1 MSFEREHARAYART
15 RAEAKDELDEIAP
28 GRMNRTG
35 QLALASA
42 GRVGVHAIFRK
53 AEAGA
58 PGRMTWSSAL
68 PAVVMRSAEHAGID
82 PAAIELVARARRGG
96 MPLEEVLRSRLEAAL
111 GARLD
116 GVRVHTGADADAA
129 ARALGARAFAIGN
142 DVFFR
147 DGAYDP
153 QQRDGQRLI
162 AHEVAHTVQA
172 HGATTPSEG
181 AATVSHPD
189 DAIEREADTFA
200 DAFVQGIGTRKDE
213 PAQPTIAQPTIAQPT
228 IAQPIEQPK
237 LLASHDH
244 AATIHRD
251 DVDGVDPAAEG
262 IDLVAARKANTSA
275 KATHLTE
282 YLQIRLELG
291 MGINVGDPPG
301 DDFAHSLAVWQQA
314 HGVTPPTGKLD
325 DATRKAMAAAGLGS
339 AAWSAKLQQRDREEL
354 AEAVHLYST
363 IAQSGEPQEWNGGQL
378 SAKRYAILQ
387 LAASQVGTVSGYSA
401 GKDGKKIGWERLYAY
416 YAAAYDE
423 ATAKQTLPYIQKP
436 GKATDDDKAKYP
448 NWSWCGIFLAWV
460 VKSVTGAGSWNQGPV
475 GFGPPR
481 KDFDNLK
488 PGDVANIAGDLNHF
502 CLVTA
507 RNGKTLTTINANAY
521 AQQIMYETNN
531 LSQVQAFY
539 SPAGDDA
546 TAAPPG

>member
-15 RAEAKDELDEIAP
+15 CAEATDELDDIAP

-35 QLALASA
+35 QLALATTGKFGA
-42 GRVGVHAIFRK
+42 LAIFRK

-68 PAVVMRSAEHAGID
+68 PALVMRSAEHPGID

-96 MPLEEVLRSRLEAAL
+96 MPLESVLKSRLEAAL

-116 GVRVHTGADADAA
+116 GVRVHTGSDADAA

-142 DVFFR
+142 DVVFR

-162 AHEVAHTVQA
+162 AHEIAHTVQA

-189 DAIEREADTFA
+189 DAIEREADLFA
-200 DAFVQGIGTRKDE
+200 DAFVQSSGTRKDE
-213 PAQPTIAQPTIAQPT
+213 PAAPSPAAPSPAPTIEPPT
-228 IAQPIEQPK
+228 EQPQ
-237 LLASHDH
+237 LLASHGH

-251 DVDGVDPAAEG
+251 DIDGTNPAAGG
-262 IDLVAARKANTSA
+262 IDLIAASKANRAA

-291 MGINVGDPPG
+291 MSINVGDTPG
-301 DDFAHSLAVWQQA
+301 DDFAHSLAVWQEA
-314 HGVTPPTGKLD
+314 HGVTPVTGQLD
-325 DATRKAMAAAGLGS
+325 AATRKAMATAGIGN
-339 AAWSAKLQQRDREEL
+339 AAWSAKLGQSDREEL
-354 AEAVHLYST
+354 AEAVRLYST

-460 VKSVTGAGSWNQGPV
+460 VKSVTGTGSWNQGPV
-475 GFGPPR
+475 GFGPLR
-481 KDFDNLK
+481 KDFENLK

-521 AQQIMYETNN
+521 AQQIMYETDN

-546 TAAPPG
+546 TAAPAG

>member
-15 RAEAKDELDEIAP
+15 SAEATDELDEIAP

-35 QLALASA
+35 QLALAAA
-42 GRVGVHAIFRK
+42 GRLGAHAIFRK

-82 PAAIELVARARRGG
+82 PAALELVARARRGG
-96 MPLEEVLRSRLEAAL
+96 MPLEMDLRSRLEAAL

-142 DVFFR
+142 DVVFR

-172 HGATTPSEG
+172 HGATTSGEG

-189 DAIEREADTFA
+189 DAIERDADLFA

-213 PAQPTIAQPTIAQPT
+213 PAESSPSEPS

-237 LLASHDH
+237 LLASHDRV
-244 AATIHRD
+244 ATIHRD
-251 DVDGVDPAAEG
+251 DVDGTDPAAEG
-262 IDLVAARKANTSA
+262 IDLAAAHKANTAA

-282 YLQIRLELG
+282 YLRIRLELG

-301 DDFAHSLAVWQQA
+301 DDFAHSLAVWQQT
-314 HGVTPPTGKLD
+314 HGVTPPTGQLD
-325 DATRKAMAAAGLGS
+325 EATRKAMTAAGIGN
-339 AAWSAKLQQRDREEL
+339 AAWSAKLAQRDREEL
-354 AEAVHLYST
+354 ADAVRLYST
-363 IAQSGEPQEWNGGQL
+363 IAKSDEPQEWNGGQL

-423 ATAKQTLPYIQKP
+423 ATAKRTLPYIQKP

-460 VKSVTGAGSWNQGPV
+460 VKSVTGTGSWNQGPI

-481 KDFDNLK
+481 KDFENLK
-488 PGDVANIAGDLNHF
+488 LGDVANIAGDLNHF

-507 RNGKTLTTINANAY
+507 RTDKTLTTINANAY

-546 TAAPPG
+546 PVAPPG